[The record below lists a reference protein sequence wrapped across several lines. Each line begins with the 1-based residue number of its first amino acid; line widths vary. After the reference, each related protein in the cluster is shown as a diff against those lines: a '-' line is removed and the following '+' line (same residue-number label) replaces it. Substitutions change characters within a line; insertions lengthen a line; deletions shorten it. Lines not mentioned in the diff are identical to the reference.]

1 MLAPPCH
8 LAANDPYLP
17 FPHLSHIQE
26 RILSE
31 ISYSAPE
38 RVSTARASGQGQE
51 RVTYVVDEAQVDEVM
66 APLLKKQD
74 LSRYVL

>member
-1 MLAPPCH
+1 M
-8 LAANDPYLP
+8 
-17 FPHLSHIQE
+17 
-26 RILSE
+26 SE